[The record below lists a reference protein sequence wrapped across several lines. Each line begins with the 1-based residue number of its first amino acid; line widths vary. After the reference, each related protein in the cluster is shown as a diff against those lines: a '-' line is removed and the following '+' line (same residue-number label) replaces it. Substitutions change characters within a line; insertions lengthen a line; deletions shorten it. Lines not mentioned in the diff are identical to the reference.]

1 PADPIRPAQDG
12 SLITAAGD
20 LAPVRI
26 AAEFTVDDAV
36 RTLGEFRPES
46 LRELVRR
53 ALARGMVHVAAEYT
67 LAELLETRDGP
78 EQSLRLK
85 AQAQLDAMGAG
96 VRLGAVTIPEKI
108 APLAIRNVFGRVQE
122 ARENAKLSLEKAQ
135 QEANSILVGMAGPGW
150 AEILDLVQRY
160 EVELGKGDLAAA
172 DRVMNELGARL
183 EGEGSVGQTSAI
195 IARAQAYRATLR
207 ATLGKEVGRL
217 SGLAPSFREN
227 PAQLVRKLW
236 LDALREVLASQTAE
250 VVASPDRGGAVRL
263 GFESSP
269 EVMQRRRD
277 DELERR
283 KREAAADPM
292 AGSFQLGSRQ
302 IMIDAPGR
310 RLNREAEKG
319 FGRD

>member
-1 PADPIRPAQDG
+1 
-12 SLITAAGD
+12 
-20 LAPVRI
+20 
-26 AAEFTVDDAV
+26 
-36 RTLGEFRPES
+36 
-46 LRELVRR
+46 
-53 ALARGMVHVAAEYT
+53 
-67 LAELLETRDGP
+67 
-78 EQSLRLK
+78 
-85 AQAQLDAMGAG
+85 
-96 VRLGAVTIPEKI
+96 
-108 APLAIRNVFGRVQE
+108 
-122 ARENAKLSLEKAQ
+122 
-135 QEANSILVGMAGPGW
+135 
-150 AEILDLVQRY
+150 
-160 EVELGKGDLAAA
+160 
-172 DRVMNELGARL
+172 
-183 EGEGSVGQTSAI
+183 
-195 IARAQAYRATLR
+195 LR

-236 LDALREVLASQTAE
+236 LDALRDVLASQTAE

-310 RLNREAEKG
+310 RLNREADKG

>member
-1 PADPIRPAQDG
+1 
-12 SLITAAGD
+12 
-20 LAPVRI
+20 
-26 AAEFTVDDAV
+26 
-36 RTLGEFRPES
+36 
-46 LRELVRR
+46 
-53 ALARGMVHVAAEYT
+53 MVHVAAEYT

-172 DRVMNELGARL
+172 DRVMSELGARL

-283 KREAAADPM
+283 KREAAVDPM